1 MRPRHNLPAAVALS
15 FIYLLT
21 GCASIQAPL
30 PPSLELPKPPTDLR
44 AVRKGDRVY
53 LYWSMPMQTMDQQT
67 VRHPGPIRI
76 CRSLEAPMTACG
88 NPVGNVAPST
98 KKSGR
103 VVVKTETSFTDTL
116 PRELQQQNPTR
127 LATYAV
133 EALNLHARSAGLSNQ
148 VQVAL
153 APTLPPPPDFR
164 AEVTARGVVLTWDCR
179 PAPAEPQGA
188 RYLYRIYRKSTDT
201 NAELKVADLTCPDH
215 RFEDQ
220 SIEWQKAY
228 EYRLTI
234 VTVVELEPRIHP
246 CPAPREKEAT
256 EKTAPIECLDLASA
270 EGDDSFP
277 QRVFT
282 KDIYPPAVPS
292 GLQAV
297 YSGPGQAPFVDLLW
311 APDSDADLAGYNI
324 YRRENGGQ
332 PAKINPDL
340 VKTPA
345 FRDMAVTA
353 GKTYLYSVSAADERG
368 NESRRSDETSETV
381 PQ

>member
-1 MRPRHNLPAAVALS
+1 M
-15 FIYLLT
+15 
-21 GCASIQAPL
+21 
-30 PPSLELPKPPTDLR
+30 K
-44 AVRKGDRVY
+44 
-53 LYWSMPMQTMDQQT
+53 
-67 VRHPGPIRI
+67 
-76 CRSLEAPMTACG
+76 ACD
-88 NPVGNVAPST
+88 NPVGNAAPSP
-98 KKSGR
+98 KKAGAAA
-103 VVVKTETSFTDTL
+103 VKAEASFTDTL
-116 PRELQQQNPTR
+116 PRELQQQNSTR

-148 VQVAL
+148 VRVAL
-153 APTLPPPPDFR
+153 APALPPPPDFR
-164 AEVTARGVVLTWDCR
+164 AEVTARGVVLTWDCQ
-179 PAPAEPQGA
+179 PAPAEPLGA

-201 NAELKVADLTCPDH
+201 NAELKVADLTCPDD

-228 EYRLTI
+228 EYRLTV
-234 VTVVELEPRIHP
+234 VTLVELEPKVHP
-246 CPAPREKEAT
+246 CPAPQEKAAT

-270 EGDDSFP
+270 EGDDSTP

-282 KDIYPPAVPS
+282 KDIYPPTVPF

-332 PAKINPDL
+332 PAKINTTL

-368 NESRRSDETSETV
+368 NESQRSEEASETV